1 MEYYTSYST
10 VPNVVVLLIVGSFS
24 IEMAAVHGYID
35 YSQPIRQTQPSACSG
50 REIITG
56 QGAVFCGWESNH
68 RSGINRLPVSDTVVY
83 PLKPR
88 PHQIA
93 YFVLMVPLR
102 IYSLTTPLPPVHTSN
117 NVGATFDS
125 VAKKRQ
131 QRRTSLSLNIVL
143 WTLLR
148 HCCSFWRPCRTSF
161 SRNFVLSTKS
171 KQTERVQSVWTLSK
185 GRNFV
190 RHYCH
195 NRQTCRS
202 NVRQCQ
208 SNIRHCRKNYS
219 TCSI

>member
-10 VPNVVVLLIVGSFS
+10 VPTVVVLLIVGSFS

-35 YSQPIRQTQPSACSG
+35 YNQPIRQTQPSTYSG

-102 IYSLTTPLPPVHTSN
+102 IYSLTTPLPPRPH
-117 NVGATFDS
+117 
-125 VAKKRQ
+125 Q
-131 QRRTSLSLNIVL
+131 Q
-143 WTLLR
+143 
-148 HCCSFWRPCRTSF
+148 
-161 SRNFVLSTKS
+161 
-171 KQTERVQSVWTLSK
+171 Q
-185 GRNFV
+185 
-190 RHYCH
+190 
-195 NRQTCRS
+195 CRS
-202 NVRQCQ
+202 NVQRTIFNDKLVLRCCRFLATE
-208 SNIRHCRKNYS
+208 SNVAPTLLLVWTGGEGGS
-219 TCSI
+219 EWVDS